1 MILKIIKLTRAD
13 KTTQITIAKICSF
26 KSSKLP
32 LIKNPSPSAFWATT
46 LGFTLALA
54 KSPVA
59 IPPQIPPIPC
69 KEKASKES
77 SHFEFVFDKTQTKI
91 TKYRRQSPYN
101 KRSINIYI
109 TASWSNPYKPCYKPT
124 KPT

>member
-1 MILKIIKLTRAD
+1 MILKIIKLMRAE
-13 KTTQITIAKICSF
+13 KIIQIIIARICSF

-32 LIKNPSPSAFWATT
+32 LIKNPSPSAFWAIT

-59 IPPQIPPIPC
+59 IPPQTPPIPC

-77 SHFEFVFDKTQTKI
+77 SHLSLYLIKL
-91 TKYRRQSPYN
+91 
-101 KRSINIYI
+101 
-109 TASWSNPYKPCYKPT
+109 KPK
-124 KPT
+124 